1 MKAASIAVIAALLV
15 SAFALAALQSAEAQ
29 ANPDRQLNK
38 FFRLKVGQ
46 SVNIPSQNLT
56 IAFAD
61 VTEDSRCP
69 TDVQCVQ
76 AGQATARFELGWNV
90 TGVGGASL
98 TTLPGSILSED
109 SQMVGDYVVVMH
121 SLRPY
126 PAHAGEPIDE
136 QDYVA
141 IVMVAKPRAG

>member
-1 MKAASIAVIAALLV
+1 MKAASIVVIAALLV

-29 ANPDRQLNK
+29 SSSDRQLNK
-38 FFRLKVGQ
+38 YFRLKVGQ

-56 IAFAD
+56 ITFAD

-69 TDVQCVQ
+69 ADVQCVQ
-76 AGQATARFELGWNV
+76 AGQATALIQVEQAGEELGE
-90 TGVGGASL
+90 ASL

-126 PAHAGEPIDE
+126 PTEAGGPIDE
-136 QDYVA
+136 EDYVA

>member
-1 MKAASIAVIAALLV
+1 MKTASIAVIAALLV
-15 SAFALAALQSAEAQ
+15 SAFALAALQGAEAQ
-29 ANPDRQLNK
+29 SSSDRQLNK

-56 IAFAD
+56 VTFAD

-69 TDVQCVQ
+69 ADVQCIQ
-76 AGQATARFELGWNV
+76 AGQATALVQVEQAGEGLGE
-90 TGVGGASL
+90 ALL

-126 PAHAGEPIDE
+126 PMQADEPLEDD
-136 QDYVA
+136 DYVA
-141 IVMVAKPRAG
+141 IVMVAKPRTG

>member
-1 MKAASIAVIAALLV
+1 MKAASVAVIAALLS
-15 SAFALAALQSAEAQ
+15 SAFALAALQGAEAQ
-29 ANPDRQLNK
+29 SSSDRQLNK

-56 IAFAD
+56 ITFAD

-69 TDVQCVQ
+69 ADVQCVQ
-76 AGQATARFELGWNV
+76 AGQATALVQVEQAGEELDD
-90 TGVGGASL
+90 ASL

-126 PAHAGEPIDE
+126 PSSADEPIGE
-136 QDYVA
+136 EDYVL
-141 IVMVAKPRAG
+141 IMMVAKPRAG

>member
-1 MKAASIAVIAALLV
+1 MKAYAVAVIAALAASLV
-15 SAFALAALQSAEAQ
+15 LVAVQGAAEAQ
-29 ANPDRQLNK
+29 SSDRQLNK

-46 SVNIPSQNLT
+46 SVNIPSEDMT
-56 IAFAD
+56 VIFEE

-69 TDVQCVQ
+69 ADVECIQ
-76 AGQATARFELGWNV
+76 AGQATARIILGWAE
-90 TGVGGASL
+90 TGIGTASL

-109 SQMVGDYVVVMH
+109 SQTVGDYVVVMH

-126 PAHAGEPIDE
+126 PTQAGEPIDDE
-136 QDYVA
+136 DYVA